1 VDFSFVLNEWRVLLI
16 GTYNTILVSAVSLI
30 LGFLLGLLVCLARLS
45 SHLFLAGI
53 GQLYISFFRGVPLL
67 VQLLLI
73 FYMLPLIGVN
83 ISSMGAAVVGVTVVA
98 AAYQAEILRGGFQA
112 IPRGHIEAA
121 RMMGL
126 PAWRIFVRIQL
137 PQALQRVMPSLVNDA
152 ILLLKSSSLISV
164 VGVLDLTRAS
174 QNIAASSLRPMESYL
189 AAAIIYLILTALLS
203 IAGRMLEHRMALAG
217 GLAR

>member
-1 VDFSFVLNEWRVLLI
+1 MDFSFVFSEWRVLLI
-16 GTYNTILVSAVSLI
+16 GTYHTILVSAISLV
-30 LGFLLGLLVCLARLS
+30 LGFVLGLLVCLLRLS
-45 SHLFLAGI
+45 SHRALVEI
-53 GQLYISFFRGVPLL
+53 GRFYISFFRGVPLL

-83 ISSMGAAVVGVTVVA
+83 ISSIGAAIVGVSVVA

-112 IPRGHIEAA
+112 IPHGQVEAA

-126 PAWRIFVRIQL
+126 SSRRIFARILL
-137 PQALQRVMPSLVNDA
+137 PQALQRVTPSLVNDA

-174 QNIAASSLRPMESYL
+174 QNIAASSLRPMEAYL
-189 AAAIIYLILTALLS
+189 AAAIIYLFLTALLS
-203 IAGRMLEHRMALAG
+203 IAGRSLERQLALAG

>member
-1 VDFSFVLNEWRVLLI
+1 
-16 GTYNTILVSAVSLI
+16 
-30 LGFLLGLLVCLARLS
+30 LLVCLARLS

-126 PAWRIFVRIQL
+126 PSWRIFVRIQL